1 MSDHLSLP
9 IYLPDEEDKRFE
21 RLATLIRR
29 VANHVLEDHW
39 TPVHLDGIADA
50 SHQAWKYFDEHEP
63 FEELD
68 LYLPPR
74 FRRCILQKVGET
86 LRSHTDRRD
95 AFQSIQ
101 SIKSDAST
109 VVAPKNNSG
118 MTVTTSRQATWTSSS
133 TNSPATTTVT
143 GRIQPR
149 ISKCKA
155 VQSTIAA
162 SRCSLR
168 TTAQPA
174 VKPSNTSTTPMVRC

>member
-1 MSDHLSLP
+1 MTTFHSQFTCQTKRTNDSSDWQHPSVVSPTMSSKTIGHQS
-9 IYLPDEEDKRFE
+9 IY
-21 RLATLIRR
+21 
-29 VANHVLEDHW
+29 
-39 TPVHLDGIADA
+39 GIADA

>member
-1 MSDHLSLP
+1 MTTFHSQFTCQTKRTNDSSDWQHPSVVSPTMSSKTIGHQS
-9 IYLPDEEDKRFE
+9 IY
-21 RLATLIRR
+21 
-29 VANHVLEDHW
+29 
-39 TPVHLDGIADA
+39 GIADA

-86 LRSHTDRRD
+86 LRSHVDRRD

>member
-1 MSDHLSLP
+1 MTTFHSQFTCQTKRTNDSSDWQHPSVVSPTMSSKTIGHQS
-9 IYLPDEEDKRFE
+9 IY
-21 RLATLIRR
+21 
-29 VANHVLEDHW
+29 
-39 TPVHLDGIADA
+39 GIADA

-174 VKPSNTSTTPMVRC
+174 VKPSNTSTTPTVRC

>member
-1 MSDHLSLP
+1 MTTFHSQFTCQTKRTNDSSDWQHPSVVSPTMSSKTIGHQS
-9 IYLPDEEDKRFE
+9 IY
-21 RLATLIRR
+21 
-29 VANHVLEDHW
+29 
-39 TPVHLDGIADA
+39 GIADA

-86 LRSHTDRRD
+86 LRSHVDRRD

-109 VVAPKNNSG
+109 VVASKNNSG

>member
-1 MSDHLSLP
+1 MTTFHSQFTCQTKRTNDSSDWQHPSVVSPTMSSKTIGHQS
-9 IYLPDEEDKRFE
+9 IY
-21 RLATLIRR
+21 
-29 VANHVLEDHW
+29 
-39 TPVHLDGIADA
+39 GIADA

-155 VQSTIAA
+155 IQSTIAA
-162 SRCSLR
+162 SCRSMR

-174 VKPSNTSTTPMVRC
+174 VKPSNTSTTPTVRC

>member
-1 MSDHLSLP
+1 VTTFHSQFTCQTKRTNDSSDWQHPSVVSPTMSSKTIGHQS
-9 IYLPDEEDKRFE
+9 IY
-21 RLATLIRR
+21 
-29 VANHVLEDHW
+29 
-39 TPVHLDGIADA
+39 GIADA